1 MDTALF
7 STTSRLCSKHV
18 VIRLSI
24 ALSILLACGLLIQ
37 NSLPYPLPFSLW
49 GKVLW
54 SPNMESY
61 QQVILHYSFFPRLI
75 MALICGAGLA
85 LAGCVMQAVLRNPL
99 ASPTTLGVAS
109 GAQLGIAIA
118 LLLPLQDWASL
129 HSIFFWL
136 TPQWFAFVGGLFATG
151 LVFLLTAKKRFCTTT
166 NGASGYGGDVI
177 FWLVKYG
184 IDLV

>member
-109 GAQLGIAIA
+109 GGAIRDCDCLTAPPTRLGITAF
-118 LLLPLQDWASL
+118 
-129 HSIFFWL
+129 HFFLANAAMVCICW
-136 TPQWFAFVGGLFATG
+136 WFIRDRISVSTY
-151 LVFLLTAKKRFCTTT
+151 C
-166 NGASGYGGDVI
+166 
-177 FWLVKYG
+177 
-184 IDLV
+184 